1 MDYDIQTTVELWKIL
16 SKVADF
22 RSNEYDKSLLHS
34 VIHNLNLEEDI
45 PIIPQIKK
53 YQISIEELLA
63 TFIKALEP
71 FSKMMSDLL
80 KMFQN
85 ASAFRTD
92 NNLRIEFDFEK
103 SKDKFKFDLEA
114 FKDFTLKSKDVLNY
128 YSYVL
133 KGGPYAI
140 FDAIS
145 LLSSSISTKNKVVD
159 NSPEVKKWLKEYE
172 NDKWPIFIPKKPI
185 VSIKEIDEK
194 LSILWQFMVDHIKI
208 FKSEYNLM
216 CGRKDSLRNYL
227 EKYVYNSLNNENE
240 SNSTCSFN
248 SNQTKDNLNNK
259 QEEYLWIAETDCW
272 TRSLMKT
279 IDLVARHTDWYAER
293 KDYESLSL
301 IIRKLDN
308 CLKMFES
315 KKGKNPIQKRI
326 DEVIELL
333 NMPFWK
339 KRYEVYSAWVCTQ
352 IVKALDDHRIE
363 YNVIDDKLSFSFA
376 GSHIATCTDLNPP
389 LHIWAEL
396 RTAYKSRIKGGKRKK
411 HIQPDYSLAVDNVK
425 DPKNTVVVVE
435 CKQYKRYS
443 SRNFSHAVVDY
454 ANGRPNATVLLASYT
469 DVPGL
474 IYDRVYDLDDSIDMY
489 QRIPFIKRL
498 APGNT
503 CGFMNEIRMAVEDY
517 YKES

>member
-1 MDYDIQTTVELWKIL
+1 MDYDIQTTVDLWESL

-22 RSNEYDKSLLHS
+22 KSNEYDKALLHS
-34 VIHNLNLEEDI
+34 IIRRLHFEEDKS
-45 PIIPQIKK
+45 IIFQIKSN
-53 YQISIEELLA
+53 QTGIEELLA
-63 TFIKALEP
+63 AFIRALEP
-71 FSKMMSDLL
+71 FSRMMSDLL
-80 KMFQN
+80 EMFQN
-85 ASAFRTD
+85 ASAFKTD
-92 NNLRIEFDFEK
+92 NNLLIEFDFEK
-103 SKDKFKFDLEA
+103 SKNKFNLNLEA
-114 FKDFTLKSKDVLNY
+114 FKDITHKSKAVLNY
-128 YSYVL
+128 YKYRL
-133 KGGPYAI
+133 KS
-140 FDAIS
+140 DRS
-145 LLSSSISTKNKVVD
+145 LFKVIDLMNSCITSNYYIVD
-159 NSPEVKKWLKEYE
+159 NSNDVKGWIKEYE
-172 NDKWPIFIPKKPI
+172 NDKWPAFIPEKPI

-216 CGRKDSLRNYL
+216 CGRKGSLRNYL

-315 KKGKNPIQKRI
+315 KKGKKPIQKRI

-389 LHIWAEL
+389 LHIWTEL

-425 DPKNTVVVVE
+425 DPKNTAVVVE

-469 DVPGL
+469 DVPGQ
-474 IYDRVYDLDDSIDMY
+474 IYDRVYDLDDSIDIY

-498 APGNT
+498 APGST
-503 CGFMNEIRMAVEDY
+503 CEFMNEIRKAVEDY
-517 YKES
+517 YKN

>member
-1 MDYDIQTTVELWKIL
+1 MDYDIQTTVDLWEIL

-22 RSNEYDKSLLHS
+22 RSNEYDKALLHS

-53 YQISIEELLA
+53 YQIGIEELLA
-63 TFIKALEP
+63 AFIKALEP

-80 KMFQN
+80 EMFQN

-103 SKDKFKFDLEA
+103 SKKKFNLNLEN
-114 FKDFTLKSKDVLNY
+114 FKDIAIKSKVVLSYNTYILKTNRSIFDVIDLLNSCITSNY
-128 YSYVL
+128 Y
-133 KGGPYAI
+133 
-140 FDAIS
+140 
-145 LLSSSISTKNKVVD
+145 VVD
-159 NSPEVKKWLKEYE
+159 NSPEVKKWIKEYE
-172 NDKWPIFIPKKPI
+172 NDKWPVFIPEKPI
-185 VSIKEIDEK
+185 AGIKEIDEK
-194 LSILWQFMVDHIKI
+194 LSILWQFMVDHIEI
-208 FKSEYNLM
+208 YKSEYNLM
-216 CGRKDSLRNYL
+216 CGRKGSLSDYL
-227 EKYVYNSLNNENE
+227 EHHVYNSSNNENE
-240 SNSTCSFN
+240 LDAPYSFD
-248 SNQTKDNLNNK
+248 SNQSIDSFVRK
-259 QEEYLWIAETDCW
+259 QEERLWMDETDCW
-272 TRSLMKT
+272 TRSLMKA
-279 IDLVARHTDWYAER
+279 IDIVARHFDWYADQ

-301 IIRKLDN
+301 IISKIDD
-308 CLKMFES
+308 CVKMFEL
-315 KKGKNPIQKRI
+315 KKGDRPIQKRI

-333 NMPFWK
+333 NMSFWK

-352 IVKALDDHRIE
+352 IIKALDEHRIE

>member
-1 MDYDIQTTVELWKIL
+1 MDYDIQTTVDLWESL

-22 RSNEYDKSLLHS
+22 KSNEYDKALLHS
-34 VIHNLNLEEDI
+34 IIRRLHFEEDKS
-45 PIIPQIKK
+45 IIFQIKSN
-53 YQISIEELLA
+53 QTGIEELLA
-63 TFIKALEP
+63 AFIRALEP
-71 FSKMMSDLL
+71 FSRMMSDLL
-80 KMFQN
+80 EMFQN
-85 ASAFRTD
+85 ASAFKTD
-92 NNLRIEFDFEK
+92 NNLLIEFDFEK
-103 SKDKFKFDLEA
+103 SKNKFNLNLEA
-114 FKDFTLKSKDVLNY
+114 FKDITHKSKAVLNY
-128 YSYVL
+128 YKYRL
-133 KGGPYAI
+133 KS
-140 FDAIS
+140 DRS
-145 LLSSSISTKNKVVD
+145 LFKVIDLMNSCITSNYYIVD
-159 NSPEVKKWLKEYE
+159 NSNDVKRWIKEYE
-172 NDKWPIFIPKKPI
+172 NDKWPTFIPEKPI
-185 VSIKEIDEK
+185 VGMKEIDEK
-194 LSILWQFMVDHIKI
+194 LSILWQFMVDHIEI
-208 FKSEYNLM
+208 YKSEYNFM
-216 CGRKDSLRNYL
+216 RGRKGSLNDYL
-227 EKYVYNSLNNENE
+227 ENHVYNPSNNKNE
-240 SNSTCSFN
+240 SDVTCSFDRNQSIDGFN
-248 SNQTKDNLNNK
+248 SK

-389 LHIWAEL
+389 LHIWTEL
-396 RTAYKSRIKGGKRKK
+396 RTAYKSRIKEGKRKK

-425 DPKNTVVVVE
+425 DPKNTAVVVE

-469 DVPGL
+469 DVPGQ
-474 IYDRVYDLDDSIDMY
+474 IYDRVYDLDDSIDIY

-498 APGNT
+498 APGST
-503 CGFMNEIRMAVEDY
+503 CEFMNEIRKAVEDY
-517 YKES
+517 YKN